1 MVVST
6 CEESRVPK
14 VTSESEDITWCISVL
29 KQDVDVPVNYKE
41 NLVKNNNCSIIIL

>member
-6 CEESRVPK
+6 CEESLWPK

-29 KQDVDVPVNYKE
+29 KQDVDVPVNY
-41 NLVKNNNCSIIIL
+41 SAGI